1 MTSACRH
8 QPAALPE
15 HCFASHFS
23 ALPGPFTTFR
33 RHSHAM
39 GLLEQVVHAWRGAKR
54 EVGEQRG
61 VLNRARRVLRLVS
74 LVARELAGTV
84 SLAPYGVRAARCRR
98 TTIAEGRLLCETYG
112 PNPRNV
118 IEVYLPAETETL
130 ASSRAA
136 VLFVNGGVWSSGD
149 PWQFAPL
156 GRCLSDAGVVTFV
169 CSYTLYPDAT
179 VPTMVAEVR
188 DAVSWAQANAA
199 RFGAAPERLSVLG
212 HSAGAHLA
220 ACAVLAHA
228 ADPQALPLHAFVGL
242 AGVYHVRR
250 HYAFETQRGVQSIS
264 TMEAAMGGNE
274 CFEEH
279 SPSLQLT
286 SAPDDVV
293 ARLPPVVLLSSQ
305 ADFTVPWEQ
314 GEELVAPLL
323 ARGATAC
330 HVVYANT
337 THTHFATGW
346 EYGARHVVEEP
357 LLGHAVQ
364 GPAKQPM
371 MAHAQ
376 DVLAVVNA
384 RVPFAKLAPQIRAA
398 RLPSRVSASVTAGRR
413 SIISCALPRL
423 V

>member
-1 MTSACRH
+1 
-8 QPAALPE
+8 
-15 HCFASHFS
+15 
-23 ALPGPFTTFR
+23 
-33 RHSHAM
+33 M

-54 EVGEQRG
+54 EVGEQHG
-61 VLNRARRVLRLVS
+61 ILNRARRVLRLVS
-74 LVARELAGTV
+74 LVARELAGTA
-84 SLAPYGVRAARCRR
+84 SLAPYGVRAARCRSA
-98 TTIAEGRLLCETYG
+98 TIAEGRLRCEKYG
-112 PNPRNV
+112 PKPRNV
-118 IEVYLPAETETL
+118 IEVYLPAG
-130 ASSRAA
+130 APSGAA

-156 GRCLSDAGVVTFV
+156 GRCLSDAGVVTFI

-179 VPTMVAEVR
+179 VPAMVAEVR
-188 DAVSWAQANAA
+188 AAVSWAQANAA

-220 ACAVLAHA
+220 ACAVLARA
-228 ADPQALPLHAFVGL
+228 ADPQAPPLHAFVGL
-242 AGVYHVRR
+242 AGVYHVGL
-250 HYAFETQRGVQSIS
+250 HYAYETQRGVQSIS
-264 TMEAAMGGNE
+264 TMEAAMGGKE
-274 CFEEH
+274 CFDEH
-279 SPSLQLT
+279 SPSLQLA
-286 SAPDDVV
+286 SSPADVV
-293 ARLPPVVLLSSQ
+293 ARLPPVVLLGSQ
-305 ADFTVPWEQ
+305 ADLTVPWTQ

-323 ARGATAC
+323 ARGTPAC

-357 LLGHAVQ
+357 LLGHATQ

-398 RLPSRVSASVTAGRR
+398 RPPSGSFRSGPPVTAGQSRR
-413 SIISCALPRL
+413 SIMSCALPRL

>member
-1 MTSACRH
+1 
-8 QPAALPE
+8 
-15 HCFASHFS
+15 
-23 ALPGPFTTFR
+23 
-33 RHSHAM
+33 M

-54 EVGEQRG
+54 EVREQRG
-61 VLNRARRVLRLVS
+61 ALNRARRVLRLVS
-74 LVARELAGTV
+74 LVARELAGTI
-84 SLAPYGVRAARCRR
+84 SLAPYGLRAARCRR
-98 TTIAEGRLLCETYG
+98 ATIAEGRLRCETYG
-112 PNPRNV
+112 PNPRNM
-118 IEVYLPAETETL
+118 IEVYLPA
-130 ASSRAA
+130 APSGDA

-169 CSYTLYPDAT
+169 CSYTLYPQAT

-188 DAVSWAQANAA
+188 AAVRWAQANAA

-228 ADPQALPLHAFVGL
+228 ADAQAPKLHAFVGL
-242 AGVYHVRR
+242 AGVYHVQR
-250 HYAFETQRGVQSIS
+250 HYAYETQRGVQSIS
-264 TMEAAMGGNE
+264 TMEAAMGGSA
-274 CFEEH
+274 CFEQH
-279 SPSLQLT
+279 SPALQLANAT
-286 SAPDDVV
+286 ADVV
-293 ARLPPVVLLSSQ
+293 ARLPPVVLFGSQ

-314 GEELVAPLL
+314 GDELVAPLL
-323 ARGATAC
+323 ARGASAC

-357 LLGHAVQ
+357 LLGYAVH

-376 DVLAVVNA
+376 DVLTVV
-384 RVPFAKLAPQIRAA
+384 RSRLPLAKLAPR
-398 RLPSRVSASVTAGRR
+398 RSVRPPVASVRR
-413 SIISCALPRL
+413 SIISCVLFPRL